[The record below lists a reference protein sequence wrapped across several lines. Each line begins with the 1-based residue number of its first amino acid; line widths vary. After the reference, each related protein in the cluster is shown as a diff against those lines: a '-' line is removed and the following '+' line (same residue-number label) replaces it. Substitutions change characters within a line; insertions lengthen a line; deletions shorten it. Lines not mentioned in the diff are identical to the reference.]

1 MYLRYFSYC
10 RAIGLLFLL
19 MFITISACKEKSEEV
34 QPTVTE
40 SVSDASFTLMSPQET
55 GVGFVNKMREDY
67 NYNNFVFE
75 YMYNGGGVAA
85 GDVNGDSLP
94 DLYFSSSLFSNKL
107 YLNLG
112 NFKFLDVTDMSGV
125 GAASGFKTGVAMA
138 DINGDGRLDLYSCRT
153 SKADDG
159 MKNDFVFI
167 NTGPQEKNGIAIP
180 LFEDQAKKLGLV
192 DNSNSNHSCF
202 FDYDRDGDLDL
213 FLLNHKMGFIEANK
227 LRVRELEDGTR
238 VRYTEPETPFES
250 NRMYQNNNGSFS
262 DVTARAGV
270 ISSTFGLSATAADIN
285 QDGWMDL
292 YVAND
297 YIEPDFIYINN
308 KDGTFT
314 DKYKEYLK
322 HSCQSSMGSDIA
334 DFNNDGLL
342 DIIVLDMKPED
353 PFRYKSLMNMMQY
366 DRYNLL
372 VQHGYGRQAGRNVL
386 QLNNGNGTF
395 SEIGQ
400 YAGVATTDWSWGSL
414 MVDFDNDGWKD
425 IYIANGYRKDVTQ
438 LDYLNY
444 FRDSIARTGGLSSDR
459 YPNIEE
465 FLKYLPEQKIANY
478 LFLNN
483 KDLTFSDVT
492 KGAGM
497 DQLSFSNGTAYADL
511 DRDGDLDIIVN
522 NIDDPA
528 FIYRNDSKGKNWL
541 QIDVNIDKGNTEGIG
556 AAADVYSDG
565 NHQYAMMIT
574 SKGFF
579 STSEPIIHFGLGS
592 AAAIDSIIFT
602 WPDGSKEILKSVKP
616 NQRLVWRKGTGA
628 AYKAP
633 AKKPASPLFTRSS
646 SLPGWIHQENDF
658 IDFKR
663 ERLLPYMLSY
673 EGPCIAVGDV
683 NGDKLEDIYAGN
695 GSGFPASLYLQK
707 ADNSF
712 ATSSVP
718 AFQQDAVHED
728 CGAQFGDYDG
738 DGDLD
743 LMVISGGNSFNPND
757 LEYMTR
763 YYINDGKGSFGRAAN
778 FPIVRTNAGA
788 ILAVDADQDND
799 LDVFIGGRC
808 TPGAFPKAPKSYFL
822 RNNQGRF
829 QDATSEVFPELDAL
843 GMITDIEAAD
853 LDGDGKIEIVIS
865 GEWMPISI
873 FSFDGKKWVNQ
884 TKAFGLEKTS
894 GWWKS
899 LAIDDIDGDGDA
911 DIVAGNLGL
920 NNRFHTS
927 EQYPVTLVSNDFDGN
942 GSIDPIMCFYHQQ
955 KLYPYAGRD
964 AIIGQ
969 IPRLK
974 KDFLRYSPYANAS
987 LEDIFTKDELNKS
1000 TYLYAYTF
1008 QTTVFRNEQ
1017 KKFVPVAI
1025 PYQAQLNPVYDIVIK
1040 DFNGDGKKDIVMAG
1054 NFLYAETET
1063 GELDAGNGTLLVQ
1076 KEDGSFAYVLNMQHG
1091 YWAQGEVRELKL
1103 IHLANGKEAILTG
1116 NNKGPIEINL
1126 VSK

>member
-1 MYLRYFSYC
+1 
-10 RAIGLLFLL
+10 
-19 MFITISACKEKSEEV
+19 
-34 QPTVTE
+34 
-40 SVSDASFTLMSPQET
+40 
-55 GVGFVNKMREDY
+55 
-67 NYNNFVFE
+67 
-75 YMYNGGGVAA
+75 
-85 GDVNGDSLP
+85 
-94 DLYFSSSLFSNKL
+94 
-107 YLNLG
+107 
-112 NFKFLDVTDMSGV
+112 
-125 GAASGFKTGVAMA
+125 
-138 DINGDGRLDLYSCRT
+138 
-153 SKADDG
+153 
-159 MKNDFVFI
+159 
-167 NTGPQEKNGIAIP
+167 
-180 LFEDQAKKLGLV
+180 
-192 DNSNSNHSCF
+192 
-202 FDYDRDGDLDL
+202 
-213 FLLNHKMGFIEANK
+213 
-227 LRVRELEDGTR
+227 
-238 VRYTEPETPFES
+238 
-250 NRMYQNNNGSFS
+250 
-262 DVTARAGV
+262 
-270 ISSTFGLSATAADIN
+270 
-285 QDGWMDL
+285 
-292 YVAND
+292 
-297 YIEPDFIYINN
+297 
-308 KDGTFT
+308 
-314 DKYKEYLK
+314 
-322 HSCQSSMGSDIA
+322 
-334 DFNNDGLL
+334 
-342 DIIVLDMKPED
+342 
-353 PFRYKSLMNMMQY
+353 
-366 DRYNLL
+366 
-372 VQHGYGRQAGRNVL
+372 
-386 QLNNGNGTF
+386 
-395 SEIGQ
+395 
-400 YAGVATTDWSWGSL
+400 
-414 MVDFDNDGWKD
+414 
-425 IYIANGYRKDVTQ
+425 
-438 LDYLNY
+438 
-444 FRDSIARTGGLSSDR
+444 
-459 YPNIEE
+459 
-465 FLKYLPEQKIANY
+465 
-478 LFLNN
+478 
-483 KDLTFSDVT
+483 
-492 KGAGM
+492 M

-541 QIDVNIDKGNTEGIG
+541 QIDVQMDKGNTQGIG
-556 AAADVYSDG
+556 AAADVYAEG
-565 NHQYAMMIT
+565 IHQYAMMIT

-579 STSEPIIHFGLGS
+579 STSEPIIHFGLGAS
-592 AAAIDSIIFT
+592 SVIDSIIFT

-616 NQRLVWRKGTGA
+616 NQRLVWRKGTGT
-628 AYKAP
+628 AYKVP
-633 AKKPASPLFTRSS
+633 AKKPAATLFTRSS
-646 SLPGWIHQENDF
+646 SLPGWNHQENDF

-683 NGDKLEDIYAGN
+683 NGDKLEDIYTGN

-712 ATSSVP
+712 AASLVP
-718 AFQQDAVHED
+718 AFQQDAVYED

-763 YYINDGKGSFGRAAN
+763 YYINDGKGSFGRASN

-788 ILAVDADQDND
+788 ILSIDADQDND
-799 LDVFIGGRC
+799 LDIFIGGRC

-853 LDGDGKIEIVIS
+853 LDGDGKVEIIIA

-884 TKAFGLEKTS
+884 TKS

-920 NNRFHTS
+920 NNRLHTS

-942 GSIDPIMCFYHQQ
+942 GSLDPIMCFYHQQ

-974 KDFLRYSPYANAS
+974 KDFLRYSPYAKAS

-1000 TYLYAYTF
+1000 SYLYAYTF

-1025 PYQAQLNPVYDIVIK
+1025 PYQAQLNPVYDIVIY

-1076 KEDGSFAYVLNMQHG
+1076 KEDGSFEYVLNMQHG

-1116 NNKGPIEINL
+1116 NNKGPIEINM